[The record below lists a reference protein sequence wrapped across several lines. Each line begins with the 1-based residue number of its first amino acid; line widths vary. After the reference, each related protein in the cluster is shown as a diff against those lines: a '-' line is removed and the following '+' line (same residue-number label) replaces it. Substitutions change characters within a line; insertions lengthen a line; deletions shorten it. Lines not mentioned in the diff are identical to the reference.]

1 MKNRNLFTLI
11 PKVDELLDKES
22 TKKLLEHIPRK
33 IVLDSIRLEIDKIRE
48 KIKQGNTTEE
58 EVLECI
64 NNLDLSIE
72 KTARNKNDYKLRRV
86 VNATGVVIHTNLE
99 DY

>member
-58 EVLECI
+58 EVLI
-64 NNLDLSIE
+64 N
-72 KTARNKNDYKLRRV
+72 RKNC
-86 VNATGVVIHTNLE
+86 
-99 DY
+99 